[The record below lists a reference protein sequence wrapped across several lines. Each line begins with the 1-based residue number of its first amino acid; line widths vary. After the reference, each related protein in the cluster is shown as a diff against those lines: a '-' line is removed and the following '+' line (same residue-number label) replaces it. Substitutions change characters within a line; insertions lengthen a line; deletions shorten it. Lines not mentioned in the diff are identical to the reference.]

1 MTPKRWTQEGKSA
14 WRARRTRRH
23 SIEILGQQH
32 AIINGRSIPCMA
44 QRRYEER
51 HNRGAD
57 SVRLKQHNT
66 AHAGSNPQSPFPKSS
81 FCLPVPCPS
90 ILYISFDLA
99 RTLTDSS
106 SASPSPPPDPA
117 AHSKAT
123 PQRRPRS
130 LLSTSTAPQPKA
142 TPPLSSNSA
151 ATHRAQSVVR

>member
-1 MTPKRWTQEGKSA
+1 MVSKKDTRDTPVRSLGSSTRLSMEGD
-14 WRARRTRRH
+14 T
-23 SIEILGQQH
+23 
-32 AIINGRSIPCMA
+32 PCMA
-44 QRRYEER
+44 QRRYEEQ

-90 ILYISFDLA
+90 ILYISFNLA

-117 AHSKAT
+117 AHSKAI
-123 PQRRPRS
+123 PQRRPQNPQ
-130 LLSTSTAPQPKA
+130 STSTALPPMA